1 VEHVVKDELND
12 ILERVAERVE
22 ELRDGKEGEKDTL
35 NDDTGRLKSPDTRNV
50 YCHQTLRRIQ
60 AQVHVNISSD

>member
-35 NDDTGRLKSPDTRNV
+35 NDDTGRLKSPDTRTYIV
-50 YCHQTLRRIQ
+50 TKRFAGSKRRFM
-60 AQVHVNISSD
+60 ST